1 MERTVYDRMN
11 ELEATHWWFVARRQV
26 IAALVRK
33 HLTQRPT
40 ARILEAGCGSGGN
53 LGMLAQFGNVDA
65 FEYDDLA
72 RQQASRKSGLDI
84 RFGALPQDLP
94 FDDRRYDLIG
104 LFDVLEHVEPDA
116 ASLAA
121 LGERLADGGKILL
134 TVPAFPALW
143 SKHDERHHHFRRYTR
158 ASLAKVAAEAGLQ
171 ISYSSYFNFFL
182 FPVAVAAR
190 AVKRLT
196 GSDVPDDTLPQPL
209 VNGMLTRIFGVE
221 RHLVGKMRLPFGLS
235 LAAVLEKA
243 RPER

>member
-11 ELEATHWWFVARRQV
+11 ELESQHWWFVARRKV
-26 IAALVRK
+26 IAALVDRNLNRQDK
-33 HLTQRPT
+33 
-40 ARILEAGCGSGGN
+40 AAILEAGCGSGGN
-53 LGMLAQFGNVDA
+53 LQMLAQFGQVDA
-65 FEYDDLA
+65 FEYDGPA
-72 RQQASRKSGLDI
+72 REHAKAKSGLDI

-104 LFDVLEHVEPDA
+104 LFDVLEHVEADT

-121 LGERLADGGKILL
+121 LGARLADGGKILV
-134 TVPAFPALW
+134 TVPAFPSLW

-158 ASLAKVAAEAGLQ
+158 ASLAKVAAEAGLRV
-171 ISYSSYFNFFL
+171 SYSSYFNFFL

-196 GSDVPDDTLPQPL
+196 GSDVPDDTLPKPI
-209 VNGMLTRIFGVE
+209 VNSTLARIFAVE
-221 RHLVGKMRLPFGLS
+221 RHLVGRVRLPVGLS

-243 RPER
+243 